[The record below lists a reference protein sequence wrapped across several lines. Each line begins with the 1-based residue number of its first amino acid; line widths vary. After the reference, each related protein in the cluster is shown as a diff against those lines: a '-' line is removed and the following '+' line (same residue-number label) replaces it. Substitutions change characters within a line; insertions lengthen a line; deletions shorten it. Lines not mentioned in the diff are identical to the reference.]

1 MDDDTRVMMDRL
13 TAERAA
19 LALENRTLRNENDA
33 LRRRLADTMTQLES
47 LRYEMERDTALAGHD
62 HE

>member
-33 LRRRLADTMTQLES
+33 LRRRLADTMTELES
-47 LRYEMERDTALAGHD
+47 VRYEMERGTALAGHG

>member
-1 MDDDTRVMMDRL
+1 MDDETRVMMDRL

-33 LRRRLADTMTQLES
+33 LRRRLADTMTELES
-47 LRYEMERDTALAGHD
+47 VRYEMERGNAPAGHG

>member
-33 LRRRLADTMTQLES
+33 LRRRLADTMTELAS
-47 LRYEMERDTALAGHD
+47 VRDEMERGNALAGHG

>member
-1 MDDDTRVMMDRL
+1 MDDETRVMMDRL
-13 TAERAA
+13 TADRAA

-47 LRYEMERDTALAGHD
+47 VRYEMERSTAPAGHD
-62 HE
+62 HG

>member
-1 MDDDTRVMMDRL
+1 MDDETRVMMDRL

-47 LRYEMERDTALAGHD
+47 VRYEMERGNALAGHG